1 MRKALK
7 HNAEGTKTQC
17 RTERRLDFLV
27 PWLIEIYLLTFGKR
41 LRPLQNNDY
50 VIFVMVLGCD
60 RIFFNLT
67 SLLACAWC
75 MQVQSGFMA
84 FLQDIQQ
91 FKRGKLRYTETII
104 TKVDGQ
110 KVSLCF
116 Q

>member
-1 MRKALK
+1 
-7 HNAEGTKTQC
+7 
-17 RTERRLDFLV
+17 
-27 PWLIEIYLLTFGKR
+27 
-41 LRPLQNNDY
+41 
-50 VIFVMVLGCD
+50 MV
-60 RIFFNLT
+60 
-67 SLLACAWC
+67 LACAWC

-91 FKRGKLRYTETII
+91 FKRGKLRFTETII